1 MRTVAIILAR
11 GGSKGLPR
19 KNVQTVGGI
28 PLIVRTIQA
37 AQSAELI
44 NAVYVSTDDTKIKRL
59 ACGAGARVIQR
70 PPELATETS
79 LTCRAVY
86 HALDT
91 IAAMGQ
97 PVERLVVLQCTSP
110 FTTADDIDG
119 AVLQFDEAED
129 ERVDCLLSVME
140 DHHQVIRRD
149 PSTDVGVQW
158 ITVDRFAADTRRQ
171 DMEPAYCLNGAIG
184 IYNAADYR
192 RAGISIYGRVRLF
205 EMPQERSIEID
216 TPADLV
222 CARALATYHTDW
234 IVIGASPSARESL
247 LAARLAVPN
256 AVTIATNGAE
266 ALFSGSSGPDY
277 YHIHDMNACVD
288 YNARGKE
295 FQAMGT
301 RLVTL
306 ERSESSLKKR
316 GLDHFDEFVPL
327 SSREYPGRF
336 KMGEYS
342 SCGLSGLM
350 CIQYALNHGA
360 KTVHIVGQ
368 EGYGKGD
375 QYFHAEPGAGT
386 QDDKLSHDKR
396 ERLTLSLLQPY
407 IQGCIDVCPA
417 VQFVVYGNLEYKL
430 SGENVKCV
438 A

>member
-1 MRTVAIILAR
+1 MRTVAIIPAR

-37 AQSAELI
+37 AQDATCI
-44 NAVYVSTDDTKIKRL
+44 RGVYVSTDDVEIKRL
-59 ACGAGARVIQR
+59 ACEAGARVIQR
-70 PPELATETS
+70 PPELSTDTS
-79 LTCRAVY
+79 PTCQAIY

-91 IAAMGQ
+91 IEAMGRAAD
-97 PVERLVVLQCTSP
+97 RLVVLQCTSP
-110 FTTADDIDG
+110 FTTAGDIDG
-119 AVLQFDEAED
+119 AVEAYMRSIAIEC
-129 ERVDCLLSVME
+129 VLSVTE
-140 DHHQVIRRD
+140 DHHFAVRRD
-149 PSTDVGVQW
+149 PFIDLGVEW
-158 ITVDRFAADTRRQ
+158 VTHDRSDGDFRRQ
-171 DMEPAYCLNGAIG
+171 DLPETYRLNGAIA
-184 IYNAADYR
+184 IYNAAGYR
-192 RAGISIYGRVRLF
+192 RAGKSVYGRVELF
-205 EMPQERSIEID
+205 EMPPERSIDID

-222 CARALATYHTDW
+222 CARALATHHTDW
-234 IVIGASPSARESL
+234 IVIGSSPSAPKSL
-247 LAARLAVPN
+247 LTARLAAPN

-266 ALFSGSSGPDY
+266 ALFPGSSGPDY

-288 YNARGKE
+288 FNARGKE

-306 ERSESSLKKR
+306 ERKESSLKKR
-316 GLDHFDEFVPL
+316 GLDHFDEFIPL

-360 KTVHIVGQ
+360 KSVHIVGQ

-375 QYFHAEPGAGT
+375 QYFHKEPWAGT
-386 QDDKLSHDKR
+386 PEEKITHDKR
-396 ERLTLSLLQPY
+396 QPLSASLLQPY

-430 SGENVKCV
+430 SGDNVKCV